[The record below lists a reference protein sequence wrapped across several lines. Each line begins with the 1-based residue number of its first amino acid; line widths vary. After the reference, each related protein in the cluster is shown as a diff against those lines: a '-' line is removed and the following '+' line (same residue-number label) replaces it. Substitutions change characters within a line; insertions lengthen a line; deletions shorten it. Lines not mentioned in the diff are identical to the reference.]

1 MLVVFVGSEIIE
13 VVVLDIGEDGEV
25 DVIDV
30 FVLVGDIV
38 EKEDGFIMLEID
50 KVIMDVFLIYVGMI
64 KEVFIKVGDKVK

>member
-1 MLVVFVGSEIIE
+1 MFLGSEIIE

>member
-1 MLVVFVGSEIIE
+1 MVFVGSEIIE